1 MELRVSSDICL
12 FVDVFVSP
20 LEWQNQFLIVFV
32 SFKVDST
39 DNVIFCPS
47 CLKILANLKLSV
59 TTAMARFPN
68 HEDSRS

>member
-1 MELRVSSDICL
+1 MSSDICL

-39 DNVIFCPS
+39 DSVIFCTS
-47 CLKILANLKLSV
+47 SLKIFANLKLLV
-59 TTAMARFPN
+59 TMAMARLPN
-68 HEDSRS
+68 QEDSRS